1 MRIGV
6 SDTKNLGPVADR
18 SRHRV
23 ILPVYVPRLTGYFQN
38 AIEILALSLESL
50 RLTAAGQ
57 ANVTLIAN
65 QCCDAVL
72 EILDRHYRDGWIDQ
86 LVINRANRG
95 RIDAVVSV
103 ARGAHEPLLTLSDSD
118 VFFKRGWIQT
128 IEHLLATFP
137 ECGMASVVPHPG
149 TAWHHT
155 SATVLGGL
163 LQRELRV
170 GKAVSDDDIDRFGHS
185 IGMPDWLKP
194 EQRARQVLVTRGGV
208 TACVGCGHFLFTI
221 RKDVLE
227 AVPREPCWR
236 PLGAGSDEIWYDRP
250 PDIAGYWRLA
260 TPTAHAYHLG
270 NVPEPWMHD
279 AMRALRAEPAPPIA
293 APAEIG
299 AASLP
304 ITSRI
309 PWRARRLLAGGL
321 KRLPMSLIAATMG
334 TPSVV
339 MQPSTSGRCS

>member
-1 MRIGV
+1 VRIGV
-6 SDTKNLGPVADR
+6 SDTKNVGPVQDTC
-18 SRHRV
+18 RHRV
-23 ILPVYVPRLTGYFQN
+23 ILPVYVPRLTGYFKD

-50 RLTAAGQ
+50 RLTVAGS

-65 QCCDAVL
+65 QCCDEVL
-72 EILDRHYRDGWIDQ
+72 AILTRHYDEGWVDQ
-86 LVINRANRG
+86 LVVNRANRG

-118 VFFKRGWIQT
+118 VFFKRGWIQA
-128 IEHLLATFP
+128 IENLLATFP

-163 LQRELRV
+163 VHGELRV

-194 EQRARQVLVTRGGV
+194 EQRARQVLVTRGET

-221 RKDVLE
+221 RKNVLD
-227 AVPREPCWR
+227 AIPREPCWR

-260 TPTAHAYHLG
+260 TPTAYAYHLG
-270 NVPEPWMHD
+270 NVPEPWMYD
-279 AMRALRAEPAPPIA
+279 AMRALREQPTGLIPG
-293 APAEIG
+293 PAEVGDAI
-299 AASLP
+299 LP
-304 ITSRI
+304 LTSRI
-309 PWRARRLLAGGL
+309 PWRARRILAGGL
-321 KRLPMSLIAATMG
+321 KRLPMSFIAGTMG
-334 TPSVV
+334 RPTAV
-339 MQPSTSGRCS
+339 MQPSASR